1 MKLFLKQ
8 RFIKWN
14 NKILAWIILPVLFHM
29 SKLYFAMMFFYNE
42 SPIKGIKKNY
52 QSKLNPLQKFKKK
65 PNKPKTKQN
74 ANFFKTS

>member
-1 MKLFLKQ
+1 
-8 RFIKWN
+8 
-14 NKILAWIILPVLFHM
+14 
-29 SKLYFAMMFFYNE
+29 MMFFYNE

-74 ANFFKTS
+74 ANFFKTSQQKNKFYVENVR